1 MIRITHTISI
11 DEGEIEFDFVRSS
24 GPGGQNVN
32 KVATAA
38 QLRFNVAAT
47 QSLSDEVKQ
56 RLAKLAGRRM
66 TDDGVLIIDARR
78 YRTQSKNR
86 DDAMDRFT
94 ELIRTAAVR
103 PKVRRPTRPTRASK
117 ERRLKGKKQRS
128 ETKRLRGRVS
138 DQ

>member
-11 DEGEIEFDFVRSS
+11 DEGEIGFDFVRSS

-38 QLRFNVAAT
+38 QLRFDVAAT
-47 QSLSDEVKQ
+47 QSFSDEVKH

-66 TDDGVLIIDARR
+66 TDDGILIIDARR

-86 DDAMDRFT
+86 DDAMDRFV

-103 PKVRRPTRPTRASK
+103 PKKRKPTRPTRASK